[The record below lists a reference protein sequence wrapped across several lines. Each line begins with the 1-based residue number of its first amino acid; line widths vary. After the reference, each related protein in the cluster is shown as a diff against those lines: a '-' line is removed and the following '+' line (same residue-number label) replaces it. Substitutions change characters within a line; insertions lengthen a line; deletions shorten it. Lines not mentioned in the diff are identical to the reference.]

1 MPNLKGF
8 FEGQGSWIR
17 KLEHLVLRVVSFVF
31 SVGGAY
37 AFGSFFAPLD
47 AGDSIQGA
55 ITASLSLALG
65 LASYFLSR
73 GIADRLMAIFEKENH
88 QAGSMWSIVVFVP
101 LFLVCEFLEIFTN
114 YAKAIP
120 AVHRTEWLSISHADQ
135 LAFHVFC
142 TYLVYCVV
150 PLVSPCLAVIDMGLE
165 RKKSKQSGQ
174 VPIVQQRAQGRLQ
187 GQPVRPQQQP
197 PPVRQQTQGQPVRP
211 QQQPPP
217 VRQQTQGQPVRPQQQ
232 PPPVRQ
238 QTQGQPVRPQQRQGQ
253 PTTGPLPGV
262 RRQPQMERLTEV
274 EPI

>member
-1 MPNLKGF
+1 
-8 FEGQGSWIR
+8 
-17 KLEHLVLRVVSFVF
+17 
-31 SVGGAY
+31 
-37 AFGSFFAPLD
+37 
-47 AGDSIQGA
+47 
-55 ITASLSLALG
+55 
-65 LASYFLSR
+65 
-73 GIADRLMAIFEKENH
+73 
-88 QAGSMWSIVVFVP
+88 MWSIVVFVP

-120 AVHRTEWLSISHADQ
+120 AVHRTEWLSMVPADQ

-174 VPIVQQRAQGRLQ
+174 VPIVQQPAQGRLQ

-238 QTQGQPVRPQQRQGQ
+238 QTQGQPVRPQQQ
-253 PTTGPLPGV
+253 PVNDYRPSSWGSSTATDGTIDGSGTHLEADPATVFWLFLVVGG
-262 RRQPQMERLTEV
+262 
-274 EPI
+274 